1 MAMAATTVVFQA
13 ACCNTRNG
21 SAQKVDPFL
30 KGDKMFSS
38 YYYPYYRSFGSPM
51 PYPYPWPP
59 YGVNYGSN
67 IVGSAIANQNMNTI
81 GAGAIG
87 GTQIATPTVVW

>member
-1 MAMAATTVVFQA
+1 MRLRRIRLLRKWRLAVTHAMGQL
-13 ACCNTRNG
+13 TRL
-21 SAQKVDPFL
+21 AHFL
-30 KGDKMFSS
+30 KGKRMFSS
-38 YYYPYYRSFGSPM
+38 YYYPFYRSFAYPA
-51 PYPYPWPP
+51 PYPWTP
-59 YGVNYGSN
+59 YNVNYGSN

>member
-1 MAMAATTVVFQA
+1 
-13 ACCNTRNG
+13 
-21 SAQKVDPFL
+21 
-30 KGDKMFSS
+30 
-38 YYYPYYRSFGSPM
+38 M
-51 PYPYPWPP
+51 PYPYPWAP

>member
-1 MAMAATTVVFQA
+1 
-13 ACCNTRNG
+13 
-21 SAQKVDPFL
+21 
-30 KGDKMFSS
+30 MFSS